1 MIMDSL
7 ISIFLTNYNN
17 SNIISKAIHSVLN
30 QSYTNWELIIIDDK
44 STDNSIKVINNLIKN
59 NTKIKLFQNKMN
71 YGTYYSLN
79 ECLKKAK
86 GDYFVKIDSDDFY
99 HKDKLKEQL
108 EFCIKNKLE
117 LCTCN
122 VFRILGKR
130 QVKENNDSS
139 LFFSR
144 KIFETFGYFDNFRFG
159 CDSEYI
165 QRIKKFKQKIFNLN
179 KNLDFKYSIR
189 HSLTNSNETG
199 LKSSIGKKIRINY
212 MSNSKKYNSKYINHP
227 LFIRKKYMSHY
238 FHRTPLE
245 IELKGNYKILNQ
257 NDNEKIITL
266 EIIDDI
272 VLGRVIYKIQKNKQY
287 KLYNP
292 KQFKLNIKQLHSNK
306 YILKTFNNTE
316 IIEFCSSSNYISVE
330 FIFNNGVV
338 EYTPLLIEQL

>member
-1 MIMDSL
+1 MIMDSF

-17 SNIISKAIHSVLN
+17 SNIISKTIHSVLN

-59 NTKIKLFQNKMN
+59 NTKIKFYKNKMN

-79 ECLKKAK
+79 ECLKNAK

-99 HKDKLKEQL
+99 HKDKLKAQL

-122 VFRILGKR
+122 VIRIIGNR
-130 QVKENNDSS
+130 FVKENNDSS

-144 KIFETFGYFDNFRFG
+144 KIFEEFGYFDNFRFG

-179 KNLDFKYSIR
+179 KNLDFKYCTQN
-189 HSLTNSNETG
+189 SLTNSRETG

-245 IELKGNYKILNQ
+245 IELKGNFKVLNQ
-257 NDNEKIITL
+257 KNDEKIITI
-266 EIIDDI
+266 EIIDDL
-272 VLGRVIYKIQKNKQY
+272 VLGRVIYRIQKHKQY
-287 KLYNP
+287 KLFNP
-292 KQFKLNIKQLHSNK
+292 KKFKLNIKQISSKK
-306 YILKTFNNTE
+306 YILKTFNDKE
-316 IIEFCSSSNYISVE
+316 IIHFSSHFNYISIE
-330 FIFNNGVV
+330 FMFNNGVID
-338 EYTPLLIEQL
+338 YSPLLIE